1 MHRGLIAV
9 ARQTTRAWGSLS
21 APARL
26 FSDKK
31 LSIPVDIDHQGGRRK
46 EELEAEL
53 RGETRFN
60 RDPIVPPADAG
71 TETNPILVPSSE
83 EMRAVGFEDPET
95 HQLVWFRLYKN
106 KLTFVPSI
114 SLFFKMQVIESSG
127 GHH

>member
-1 MHRGLIAV
+1 MYRSLTV
-9 ARQTTRAWGSLS
+9 ARRAWVSS
-21 APARL
+21 APRVAPAARF
-26 FSDKK
+26 FSEKK
-31 LSIPVDIDHQGGRRK
+31 LAIPVDIDHQGGRRK

-53 RGETRFN
+53 RGEIRFN

-71 TETNPILVPSSE
+71 TETNPILVPSAE

-114 SLFFKMQVIESSG
+114 SLFFKMQSIESAG